1 MTMYKIYDADSE
13 VTPLAEQ
20 LWCVTNCFGPDIFHK
35 LSQTHTNYQDRWHRH
50 HDCLEYRLQLTPDSP
65 TLLTMSA
72 IGDAMLPAI
81 EGITGQTLAR
91 AECKMWL
98 DLSGWHCPYHEDDPL
113 LIVTYQV
120 FLWQHGDIQGT
131 EFLYGPRIPRESW
144 HDARSRSNHRRVG
157 TTFVPNTGYINLNTD
172 NKLHHCANIT
182 GTRLSAAWQFRRKV

>member
-1 MTMYKIYDADSE
+1 MITTEIYDAPCQIR
-13 VTPLAEQ
+13 PLAHQ
-20 LWCVTNCFGPDIFHK
+20 LWSVENCFASDTFDA
-35 LSQTHTNYQDRWHRH
+35 LSRAHTNYQDTWHRH
-50 HDCLEYRLQLTPDSP
+50 PDCLEYRLQLTPDSP

-81 EGITGQTLAR
+81 EKITGQQLAR

-120 FLWQHGDIQGT
+120 FLWQHGDIHGT

-144 HDARSRSNHRRVG
+144 HDHKLFNQHQRVG
-157 TTFVPNTGYINLNTD
+157 TKFAPNTGYINLNTD